1 MGGTS
6 RGSLVVVLALAL
18 LAPAAALAHVERTS
32 YWPDPRPDASVKP
45 PAGGDVPKARSLASA
60 LQRKQR
66 GTTRVVCLPDSLAT
80 AKADIAAARTKGYQ
94 LRPTAPVH
102 HITRTQARTL
112 LSINRRLFAR
122 CAFHEIQPAV
132 TASRNNDRVVIM
144 PGVYTEP
151 TARAVPAFPKECDQ
165 YRITSENGSGAVS
178 YAYQF
183 HCPNAQSL
191 VGLAGHA
198 LGPGQDPPVT
208 PTGRPDPHGI
218 PNLGPCIRCNM
229 QIEGSGPSPD
239 DVVLDAG
246 RVESGNGAPLGSKK
260 DVGLRADRA
269 DGIVLRN
276 FTVRHAA
283 EHDVY
288 IHETD
293 GYLVDHMKFFYAGEY
308 GELMFASDHGLTQNC
323 DAVGSGD
330 SGIYP
335 GGAAD
340 TGTLRDTT
348 FYPEFRLNQ
357 TITHCDI
364 HHNNM
369 GTSGTMGNA
378 VHYVENN
385 IYGNGA
391 GFVTDSF
398 YAGGHP
404 GFPQD
409 STVYERNRVYSN
421 NFNVYGADSDVK
433 SAVAIP
439 IGVGALI
446 AGGDDNVVRDNY
458 IYDNWRR
465 GTMLLA
471 VPDVIACAPSP
482 DEGAPPCAPK
492 GLTQTSNG
500 NRYYNNVMGR
510 SPDGE
515 VMPNGVDFWWDQF
528 PSNTGNCWYSNIG
541 PDGTTGSV
549 TADPPTP
556 PQEGTSIPGFLPE
569 DCGAPTNVGTGNPQK
584 EAVLVACAANFSNSS
599 NDDPVCDW
607 FQPPAE
613 PGSPEAARQ
622 KAQQQAAAQRLVGRA
637 LNLPRFCELVGGQGG
652 TLTCGPFRDRV

>member
-1 MGGTS
+1 MRARILCVLTATTMLG
-6 RGSLVVVLALAL
+6 LVAS
-18 LAPAAALAHVERTS
+18 APAHIERAS
-32 YWPDPRPDASVKP
+32 YWPDPRPDTTVTPA
-45 PAGGDVPKARSLASA
+45 AGGKVPKARSLASA
-60 LQRKQR
+60 LDASAP
-66 GTTRVVCLPDSLAT
+66 GTTRVVCKPNSMTLARD
-80 AKADIAAARTKGYQ
+80 DIAPAQTQGYKV
-94 LRPTAPVH
+94 RPTVAATKLTP
-102 HITRTQARTL
+102 TQASSL
-112 LSINRRLFAR
+112 LAVNSALFQACKFR
-122 CAFHEIQPAV
+122 DIQAAV
-132 TASRNNDRVVIM
+132 TATRNNDRVVVM
-144 PGVYTEP
+144 PGLYTEEP
-151 TARAVPAFPKECDQ
+151 SRAVPNFPPECDK
-165 YRITSENGSGAVS
+165 YRVTSENGSGAVS

-191 VGLAGHA
+191 IGLAGHA
-198 LGPGQDPPVT
+198 LGPGTDPPVT
-208 PTGRPDPHGI
+208 DAGRPDPHGI
-218 PNLGPCIRCNM
+218 PNLGPCLRCNV

-239 DVVLDAG
+239 DVVVDAG

-269 DGIVLRN
+269 DGLVLRN

-293 GYLVDHMKFFYAGEY
+293 GYLVDRMKLFYAGEY
-308 GELMFASDHGLTQNC
+308 GELMFASDHGLTENC
-323 DAVGSGD
+323 DAAGSGD
-330 SGIYP
+330 SGVYP

-340 TGTLRDTT
+340 TGALRDTRY
-348 FYPEFRLNQ
+348 YPEFRLNQ
-357 TITHCDI
+357 EITHCDI

-385 IYGNGA
+385 VYGNGA

-421 NFNVYGADSDVK
+421 NFNVYGPDSDVK

-439 IGVGALI
+439 LGVGALI
-446 AGGDDNVVRDNY
+446 AGGDDNIVRDNY

-465 GTMLLA
+465 GTMLVA

-492 GLTQTSNG
+492 SLSSTSDN

-510 SPDGE
+510 TPDGK

-528 PSNTGNCWYSNIG
+528 PGNTGNCWYSNLG
-541 PDGTTGSV
+541 PDGRTGSV
-549 TADPPTP
+549 TGDPVTP
-556 PQEGTSIPGFLPE
+556 PAEGTSVPGFLPE
-569 DCGAPTNVGTGNPQK
+569 DCGSPADIGTGNPVK
-584 EAVLVACAANFSNSS
+584 EAVLVSCAANVSNSS

-607 FQPPAE
+607 FHPPA
-613 PGSPEAARQ
+613 Q
-622 KAQQQAAAQRLVGRA
+622 T
-637 LNLPRFCELVGGQGG
+637 G
-652 TLTCGPFRDRV
+652 TR